1 MKNTLLKYWGYNT
14 FRPLQED
21 IIQNVLNKKDTLAL
35 LPTGGGKSLC
45 YQLPT
50 LMNEGICLVITP
62 LIALMKDQVESLK
75 RKDIKAFA
83 IHNGIFPEQINV
95 ILNNCITNNVKFLYI
110 SPERLKSE
118 LFIENLKL
126 MNVSL
131 IAVDEAHCISEWGY
145 DFRPS
150 YRNIISIRKILPE
163 CPIIALTASANKRVQ
178 EDIVEQLQL
187 KNNTIFSQSFE
198 RRNLSFS
205 VLFEEDKQGRLL
217 RILQKVN
224 GSGIIYARNRK
235 KTKEIAAFLIKNNIS
250 ADFYHAGLEISVR
263 NKKQDEWM
271 QGKKRIIVATN
282 AFGMGIDKSDV
293 RFVIHIDLPET
304 LEAYYQEAG
313 RAGRD
318 GKKSYAIILWENNDL
333 INLNESF
340 KLSYPDLD
348 IIKNVYHALGNYLQ
362 LPVGS
367 GKNISFDF
375 DIIQFSNNYNFNHI
389 VVYNSL
395 RFLERSGYLS
405 IPEHD
410 ELYGLLYIQI
420 SKEDLYRFQ
429 VENEK
434 YDSFIKNIM
443 RLYGGIFSDYIKI
456 NETFIANK
464 LSLKRETV
472 IEILKALHKFGVIS
486 YIAPKNKPQL
496 VFLQERADKK
506 DVFISNEKYSLLKK
520 RAEERIKVVEDYIK
534 NEKKCRSIV
543 LVTYFNQDEP
553 SRCGICDICL
563 NRNKVVL
570 SEYEFDAIVVLL
582 KPLLIN
588 NELSM
593 QEIINKT
600 KSIPEINLIN
610 AIKWLTDNNK
620 ISFNNNNNSYK
631 WNV

>member
-1 MKNTLLKYWGYNT
+1 MKNTLLKYWGYNS

-50 LMNEGICLVITP
+50 LLNDGLCLVITP

-75 RKDIKAFA
+75 QKGIKAFA
-83 IHNGIFPEQINV
+83 IHNGIYSEQINV

-110 SPERLKSE
+110 SPERLNSE
-118 LFIENLKL
+118 LFLENVKA
-126 MNVSL
+126 MNVVL
-131 IAVDEAHCISEWGY
+131 IAVDEAHCISEWGF

-150 YRNIISIRKILPE
+150 YRNIISIRSILPH
-163 CPIIALTASANKRVQ
+163 CPMIALTASANKRVQ
-178 EDIVEQLQL
+178 EDIIEQLEL
-187 KNNTIFSQSFE
+187 KNFKTFTQSFE

-205 VLFEEDKQGRLL
+205 VIFEEDKQGRLL
-217 RILQKVN
+217 RILNKVN

-250 ADFYHAGLEISVR
+250 ADFYHAGLEMSFR

-293 RFVIHIDLPET
+293 RFVIHIDLPDT

-318 GKKSYAIILWENNDL
+318 GKKAYAIILWENSDL
-333 INLNESF
+333 INLNQNHL
-340 KLSYPDLD
+340 LSYPDID
-348 IIKNVYHALGNYLQ
+348 TIKNVYQALGNYFQ

-367 GKNISFDF
+367 GKNVSFDF

-389 VVYNSL
+389 IAYNSL
-395 RFLERSGYLS
+395 RFLERSGYLN
-405 IPEHD
+405 IPEHE
-410 ELYGLLYIQI
+410 ELYGLLFIKV

-429 VENEK
+429 VEHEK
-434 YDSFIKNIM
+434 YDNFIKNLL

-456 NETFIANK
+456 NETYIANK
-464 LSLKRETV
+464 LSLTKENV
-472 IEILKALHKFGVIS
+472 IDILKFLNKFGIVS
-486 YIAPKNKPQL
+486 YIAPKTKPQL
-496 VFLQERADKK
+496 FFLQERADIKN
-506 DVFISNEKYSLLKK
+506 VFISYEKYSLLKL
-520 RAEERIKVVEDYIK
+520 RAEDRIKKVEEYVKD
-534 NEKKCRSIV
+534 EKKCRSIF

-553 SRCGICDICL
+553 SRCGICDICV
-563 NRNKVVL
+563 NRNKLVL
-570 SEYEFDAIVVLL
+570 SDVEFNNIVEIL
-582 KPLLIN
+582 KPLLKN
-588 NELSM
+588 YELTLD
-593 QEIINKT
+593 EI
-600 KSIPEINLIN
+600 L
-610 AIKWLTDNNK
+610 NK
-620 ISFNNNNNSYK
+620 IKKYS
-631 WNV
+631 